1 MRGTVRR
8 SIRRRRMNDTV
19 TPSQARALPLVLASA
34 SVIRRELLD
43 AAGLSHVAEAAD
55 VDEGEVKRRLRSQG
69 AAVDAVAEAL
79 ATLKAQHVAKR
90 HADALVIGAYQIL
103 DADGLWFDKPAD
115 VAAARRQLQTLRGR
129 SHELVSAVSVVR
141 GGAVAWR
148 HVARAR
154 LTMRD
159 FSDAFLDAYLQKA
172 GPRALESVGAYQLEG
187 LGVQLFDHIEGDY
200 FVILGLPLLPLL
212 DFLRRQGVIAT

>member
-1 MRGTVRR
+1 
-8 SIRRRRMNDTV
+8 MNDTV
-19 TPSQARALPLVLASA
+19 TPSQARALPLVLASTSA
-34 SVIRRELLD
+34 IRRKLLD
-43 AAGLSHVAEAAD
+43 AAGLSHVAGAAD
-55 VDEGEVKRRLRSQG
+55 VDEGEVKRRMRSEG
-69 AAVDAVAEAL
+69 ATVDAVAEAL
-79 ATLKAQHVAKR
+79 ATLKARLVARR
-90 HADALVIGAYQIL
+90 HAAALVIGADQIL

-115 VAAARRQLQTLRGR
+115 VGAARRQLQTLRGR
-129 SHELVSAVSVVR
+129 SHELVSAVCVLHDGTPV
-141 GGAVAWR
+141 WR

-187 LGVQLFDHIEGDY
+187 LGVQLFDRIEGDY

-212 DFLRRQGVIAT
+212 DFLRRQGAIAA